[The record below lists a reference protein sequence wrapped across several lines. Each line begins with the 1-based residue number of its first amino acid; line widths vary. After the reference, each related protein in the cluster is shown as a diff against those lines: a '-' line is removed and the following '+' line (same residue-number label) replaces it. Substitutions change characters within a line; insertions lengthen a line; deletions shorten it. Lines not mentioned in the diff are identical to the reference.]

1 MTSPRRQLYSVQ
13 CCPGEA
19 HVGGAGPWKE
29 ICPTQGISVLATTGV
44 FPWNCDT
51 CLKPRDLNSRWR
63 RETQSWGT
71 NGPLRRPM
79 CFPGLL
85 TDFLPIPRC
94 CAGDVTACSP
104 LSRDSSPCASS
115 LHFTQLRTGSLRAEN
130 SAAVPCETLCTWTRV
145 CTGGSYLPFRL
156 SLSKCS
162 EREDFVRAVG
172 RQVLSSFC
180 LAFCLI
186 TPLAAIMFPSFC
198 SFFLNIEYLKTATSN
213 RREGYE
219 EPCASFL
226 PA

>member
-51 CLKPRDLNSRWR
+51 CLKPRDRSSRWR
-63 RETQSWGT
+63 QETQIWGT
-71 NGPLRRPM
+71 NGPLWRPM

-85 TDFLPIPRC
+85 TDFPPIPRC
-94 CAGDVTACSP
+94 CVGDVTACFL
-104 LSRDSSPCASS
+104 LSRDSSACASS
-115 LHFTQLRTGSLRAEN
+115 PRFIRPHMGSLCAEN
-130 SAAVPCETLCTWTRV
+130 SAAPRETLCTWTRV

-156 SLSKCS
+156 SLSKCR

-172 RQVLSSFC
+172 RQVCPPFVWLF
-180 LAFCLI
+180 A
-186 TPLAAIMFPSFC
+186 
-198 SFFLNIEYLKTATSN
+198 
-213 RREGYE
+213 
-219 EPCASFL
+219 
-226 PA
+226 